1 MPAEGAL
8 AVNATKVPASPRS
21 LGPVTAIVALLLL
34 LGLQPITTDLMLT
47 ALPALATDL
56 RVPLAPVQMTMSALI
71 LAFGLAQLAVGPV
84 SDRFGRRP
92 VLLVGLTLYLL
103 ACVGAALATQID
115 QVVVWRGV
123 QGAAMAAAVVCG
135 RAMVRDLYTP
145 AQGGQ
150 VMARALG
157 GLGVI
162 AIVCP
167 PLSGAL
173 VSLAGW
179 RAAIGAMAVSGMLA
193 LAFVVWRLPET
204 AERLRPDALRLAPLL
219 RQTRAILG
227 HRSFLAWAA
236 LVTCSYGGLFVFLS
250 GSGIVLIR
258 VLRLS
263 PTLAGAVISLCA
275 VGYIAGTLLA
285 RRWIA
290 RHGLAN
296 AVVRAAG
303 FSALACALQLAQ
315 AWADIRSVWAV
326 MLPVVVYTFG
336 HGVHQ
341 PCGQT
346 GAVASFPAAAGQA
359 SALAGFIT
367 AAVAF
372 FIGLWFGQ
380 ALDGTTRPLAL
391 GMGIAAGLT
400 ALVAWTAVRRFGE
413 GDHG

>member
-1 MPAEGAL
+1 MTPLEIGRPAPL
-8 AVNATKVPASPRS
+8 AGPRRS
-21 LGPVTAIVALLLL
+21 LGPVSAIVALLLL
-34 LGLQPITTDLMLT
+34 LGLQPITTDLMLA
-47 ALPALATDL
+47 ALPALAGDL
-56 RVPLAPVQMTMSALI
+56 GVSLAPVQMTMSALI
-71 LAFGLAQLAVGPV
+71 LAFGLAQLLVGPL

-103 ACVGAALATQID
+103 ASLGAMLASQIT
-115 QVVVWRGV
+115 QVVVWRGL

-145 AQGGQ
+145 QQGGQ

-157 GLGVI
+157 GLGLI
-162 AIVCP
+162 SIVCP

-173 VSLAGW
+173 VALAGW
-179 RAAIGAMAVSGMLA
+179 RAAVAAMLAAGMLA
-193 LAFVVWRLPET
+193 LAFVWWRLPET
-204 AERLRPDALRLAPLL
+204 ASRLRHDALRLAPLL

-227 HRSFLAWAA
+227 NRSFLAWAA
-236 LVTCSYGGLFVFLS
+236 LVTCTYGGLFVFLS

-258 VLRLS
+258 VLGFS
-263 PTLAGAVISLCA
+263 PTQAGGVISLCSA
-275 VGYIAGTLLA
+275 SYVAGTLLA

-290 RHGLAN
+290 RHGLAH

-303 FSALACALQLAQ
+303 FSALACVLQLAQ
-315 AWADIRSVWAV
+315 AWLDWRSVWAV
-326 MLPVVVYTFG
+326 MLPVVVYSVG

-346 GAVASFPAAAGQA
+346 GAVAAFPAAAGQA

-367 AAVAF
+367 AVVAF

-380 ALDGTTRPLAL
+380 ALDGSTRPLAL
-391 GMGIAAGLT
+391 GMGVAAGLT
-400 ALVAWTAVRRFGE
+400 ALVAWTAVRRFAEPRAG
-413 GDHG
+413 